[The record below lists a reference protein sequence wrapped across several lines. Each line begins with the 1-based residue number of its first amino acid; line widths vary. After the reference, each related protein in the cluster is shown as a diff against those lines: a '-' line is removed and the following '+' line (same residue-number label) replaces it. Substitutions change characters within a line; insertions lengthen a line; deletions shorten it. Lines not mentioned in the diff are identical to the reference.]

1 MNDQP
6 RPDSVSRNLTDQSQS
21 EKAAA
26 AIGFQHVIHGD
37 EAVVGPS
44 SGQAGQTA
52 STPLSSQQQEDSGV
66 DNMDMLLMS
75 EEDEED
81 RATVGS
87 QAAEGGGTT
96 SGLDR
101 WSDGSDAADLI
112 ELDPDVRKGTPGS

>member
-1 MNDQP
+1 M
-6 RPDSVSRNLTDQSQS
+6 
-21 EKAAA
+21 
-26 AIGFQHVIHGD
+26 
-37 EAVVGPS
+37 
-44 SGQAGQTA
+44 
-52 STPLSSQQQEDSGV
+52 

-81 RATVGS
+81 RASVGS
-87 QAAEGGGTT
+87 QAAEGGGTP